1 MYSDSS
7 EIQTAN
13 LKLTYYKPPLIYATQ
28 ITACKM
34 QFERIW
40 MIQPA
45 TLRLESNVEQQN
57 TTYLNVEAL
66 QMVSMLQLQMLVSK
80 LVILTL
86 GVYKQHW

>member
-1 MYSDSS
+1 
-7 EIQTAN
+7 
-13 LKLTYYKPPLIYATQ
+13 
-28 ITACKM
+28 
-34 QFERIW
+34 

-80 LVILTL
+80 LVILIL
-86 GVYKQHW
+86 GVYKQHWYQSTNGSLKIHSSLCTDIFTYNL